1 MISTSFLS
9 MVRSLFWRV
18 EEACQLLVLN
28 LSTNVVDLGISLLF
42 YLRTASI
49 NIFNGMVSLT
59 FSCDG
64 SHYMRYDEFLAKGA
78 AFWSGVV
85 AA

>member
-1 MISTSFLS
+1 MAGVISTSFLS

-42 YLRTASI
+42 YLRTASR
-49 NIFNGMVSLT
+49 LAAY
-59 FSCDG
+59 FSCLCFG
-64 SHYMRYDEFLAKGA
+64 MERISEWYI
-78 AFWSGVV
+78 
-85 AA
+85 